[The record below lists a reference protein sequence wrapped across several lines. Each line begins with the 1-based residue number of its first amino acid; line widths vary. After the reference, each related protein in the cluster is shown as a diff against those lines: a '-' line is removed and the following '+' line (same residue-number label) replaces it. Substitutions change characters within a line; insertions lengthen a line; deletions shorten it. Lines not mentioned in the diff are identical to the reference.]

1 VSLMDDTGSADG
13 DDALLDGSGPDITAE
28 QSVLRV
34 IFKSNDDLRQ
44 EMFAMLLIHIVRTAW
59 LDDGL
64 DLYLREY
71 RTLSFLQ

>member
-1 VSLMDDTGSADG
+1 MSLMDDTGSADG

-71 RTLSFLQ
+71 RTLSFPQ

>member
-1 VSLMDDTGSADG
+1 MSLMDDAGSADG
-13 DDALLDGSGPDITAE
+13 EDALLDGSGPDITAE

-71 RTLSFLQ
+71 RTLSSPQ